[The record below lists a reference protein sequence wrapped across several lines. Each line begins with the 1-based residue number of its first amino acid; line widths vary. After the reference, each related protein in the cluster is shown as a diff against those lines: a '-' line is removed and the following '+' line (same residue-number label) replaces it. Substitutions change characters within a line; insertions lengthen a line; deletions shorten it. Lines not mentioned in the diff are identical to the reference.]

1 MGQSE
6 GAGRQQQLVSAL
18 GVDPSY
24 RNEER
29 RNLSRQHLENAAV
42 MLVTRQTMKWV
53 LEGPQT
59 IFKFNG

>member
-42 MLVTRQTMKWV
+42 MLVTRQTMK
-53 LEGPQT
+53 
-59 IFKFNG
+59 